1 MSVKEI
7 VIEKIRELPDDATWE
22 EIEEKIRFIAG
33 VQKAM
38 KSMDNGQGVPKEQVK
53 GKIKEWVSK

>member
-1 MSVKEI
+1 MTVKEI
-7 VIEKIRELPDDATWE
+7 AIDRIRDLPDDATWE

-38 KSMDNGQGVPKEQVK
+38 KSMDNGKGVPKEQVK
-53 GKIKEWVSK
+53 GIN